1 MSGTTISAGRRR
13 PLVRNKDVDRYTV
26 AHKTRTRW
34 RPRAP
39 TNHGIRGIEFPS
51 SKTLRKSL
59 FWPVTEPTCKRL
71 VLAPI
76 WKTKPFFPWIFPFG
90 HDPVSHVPRCRVPNR
105 ARRSNFVL
113 FGRRVALVHV
123 SILAGSEFFQS
134 LGRWQFYSAIQIYS
148 NTSSWESLLTI
159 NI

>member
-1 MSGTTISAGRRR
+1 MRLMSGTTISAGRRR

-90 HDPVSHVPRCRVPNR
+90 HDPVSHVPRCRVPNK
-105 ARRSNFVL
+105 ARRSNIVL
-113 FGRRVALVHV
+113 FV
-123 SILAGSEFFQS
+123 SICQYMFCICQYTSGFRIFSKLGSMTVLFCNS
-134 LGRWQFYSAIQIYS
+134 D
-148 NTSSWESLLTI
+148 LL
-159 NI
+159 